1 MAGAIET
8 PAPEWIVC
16 LGAERAVVDG
26 IVACPRSRP
35 RAVAVT
41 DCLDCR
47 FLSWRDSDRNQPDPC
62 STGDARRPTKE
73 NR

>member
-8 PAPEWIVC
+8 PAPKWIVC

-26 IVACPRSRP
+26 IVACPRSRS
-35 RAVAVT
+35 RAVAGGA
-41 DCLDCR
+41 CLECR
-47 FLSWRDSDRNQPDPC
+47 FLSWRDGDRDQPPC
-62 STGDARRPTKE
+62 NTGDAPHPTKE